1 MEVTA
6 LVRWLTPEEGGWSE
20 PPVGGGHDF
29 FGVAQLTDKGV
40 EETHGEHFSVVLNW
54 EGIASSPD
62 AMPARV
68 RTFIDDAFSA
78 TGQRFVIMDGPRPLA
93 IGEVLSL
100 S

>member
-20 PPVGGGHDF
+20 LQVGGPDV

-40 EETHGEHFSVVLNW
+40 EEAHGKHFSVVLNW
-54 EGIASSPD
+54 EGPATSAD
-62 AMPARV
+62 AMPTRV
-68 RTFIDDAFSA
+68 RTLIDNAFSRP
-78 TGQRFVIMDGPRPLA
+78 GQRFVFKDGPRSLA

>member
-20 PPVGGGHDF
+20 LPVGGADV
-29 FGVAQLTDKGV
+29 FGVAQVTDKGV
-40 EETHGEHFSVVLNW
+40 DEAYGEHFSVVLNW
-54 EGIASSPD
+54 EGPAASAD
-62 AMPARV
+62 AMPTRV
-68 RTFIDDAFSA
+68 RTLIDNAFS
-78 TGQRFVIMDGPRPLA
+78 GPGERFVFKDGPRPLA